1 MTYSEIWHRIA
12 TSYDDG
18 EARAIAR
25 ILIEELFGLSYADI
39 VCGAT
44 EQLSADDTLRLD
56 TAVRRIEQGEPL
68 QHVLGYADFCGN
80 RFCVNGSV
88 LIPRPETE
96 WLVDE
101 GAKLMSTTATSSPK
115 RILDIGT
122 GSGCIAISL
131 KLRLGDAYVEAWDIS
146 EEALRTAQDNADA
159 LKAEVT
165 FRKRDALKA
174 EGECLQGGALV
185 SSAPTGQAMDSI
197 NSNEGALVSSAPT
210 EQTMDSINSNEGALV
225 SSAPTG
231 QTMDSINS
239 NEGALVSSAPTGQAM
254 DSINS
259 NEAST
264 TAAPWDLI
272 VSNPPYICDSE
283 RSAMDDNVLLH
294 EPHTALFVPDDDP
307 LRFYRAIARYA
318 LLTLNTG
325 GSLLFEC
332 NTRYAEATGT
342 MLRDMGFEEVT
353 VSDDCFNL
361 PRFVRG
367 KQPLPTLPVGEGLVT
382 QGEANCRRLRHS
394 CRSHWQLK

>member
-80 RFCVNGSV
+80 RFSVNSSV

-101 GAKLMSTTATSSPK
+101 GAKLMDDCIASDETQHKAPHSPK

-159 LKAEVT
+159 LKAEVV

-239 NEGALVSSAPTGQAM
+239 NEGALVSSAPTEQAM
-254 DSINS
+254 DSINYS
-259 NEAST
+259 EANIL
-264 TAAPWDLI
+264 AAPWDLI

-318 LLTLNTG
+318 LLTLNIG

-367 KQPLPTLPVGEGLVT
+367 RKNSPNQ
-382 QGEANCRRLRHS
+382 
-394 CRSHWQLK
+394 

>member
-96 WLVDE
+96 WLVNE
-101 GAKLMSTTATSSPK
+101 GAKLMDGCIASDETQHKAPHSPK

-159 LKAEVT
+159 LKAEVV

-174 EGECLQGGALV
+174 E
-185 SSAPTGQAMDSI
+185 
-197 NSNEGALVSSAPT
+197 NST
-210 EQTMDSINSNEGALV
+210 
-225 SSAPTG
+225 
-231 QTMDSINS
+231 
-239 NEGALVSSAPTGQAM
+239 
-254 DSINS
+254 
-259 NEAST
+259 
-264 TAAPWDLI
+264 APWDLI

-318 LLTLNTG
+318 LLTLNIG

-353 VSDDCFNL
+353 VSDDCFSL

-367 KQPLPTLPVGEGLVT
+367 RKNSPNQ
-382 QGEANCRRLRHS
+382 
-394 CRSHWQLK
+394 

>member
-56 TAVRRIEQGEPL
+56 TAIRRIEQGEPL

-101 GAKLMSTTATSSPK
+101 GAKLMDGCIASDETQHKAPHSPK

-159 LKAEVT
+159 LKAEVV

-174 EGECLQGGALV
+174 EEEGCSEEECLQGGALV
-185 SSAPTGQAMDSI
+185 SSAPTEQAMDSI
-197 NSNEGALVSSAPT
+197 NYS
-210 EQTMDSINSNEGALV
+210 
-225 SSAPTG
+225 
-231 QTMDSINS
+231 
-239 NEGALVSSAPTGQAM
+239 
-254 DSINS
+254 
-259 NEAST
+259 EANIL
-264 TAAPWDLI
+264 AAPWDLI

-342 MLRDMGFEEVT
+342 MLSDMGFEEVT
-353 VSDDCFNL
+353 VSDDCFSL

-367 KQPLPTLPVGEGLVT
+367 SSPSQSAAPPNPPRRGGL
-382 QGEANCRRLRHS
+382 S
-394 CRSHWQLK
+394 

>member
-39 VCGAT
+39 VCDAT

-56 TAVRRIEQGEPL
+56 TAVRRIELGEPL

-80 RFCVNGSV
+80 RFSVNGSV

-101 GAKLMSTTATSSPK
+101 GAKLMKGCIASDETQHKAPHSPK

-159 LKAEVT
+159 LKAEVV

-174 EGECLQGGALV
+174 EEEDCSEEECLQGGALV
-185 SSAPTGQAMDSI
+185 SSAPTEQAMDSI
-197 NSNEGALVSSAPT
+197 NYSEDNIL
-210 EQTMDSINSNEGALV
+210 
-225 SSAPTG
+225 
-231 QTMDSINS
+231 
-239 NEGALVSSAPTGQAM
+239 
-254 DSINS
+254 
-259 NEAST
+259 
-264 TAAPWDLI
+264 AAPWDLI

-318 LLTLNTG
+318 LLTLNPG

-332 NTRYAEATGT
+332 NTRYAEATGK
-342 MLRDMGFEEVT
+342 MLSDMGFEEVT

-367 KQPLPTLPVGEGLVT
+367 RKNSPSQPSPSGR
-382 QGEANCRRLRHS
+382 A
-394 CRSHWQLK
+394 

>member
-25 ILIEELFGLSYADI
+25 ILIEELFGLSYTDI

-101 GAKLMSTTATSSPK
+101 GAKLMDDCIASDETQHKAPHSPK

-174 EGECLQGGALV
+174 EEEGCSEEECLQGGALV

-197 NSNEGALVSSAPT
+197 NYS
-210 EQTMDSINSNEGALV
+210 
-225 SSAPTG
+225 
-231 QTMDSINS
+231 
-239 NEGALVSSAPTGQAM
+239 
-254 DSINS
+254 
-259 NEAST
+259 EANIL
-264 TAAPWDLI
+264 AAPWDLI

-318 LLTLNTG
+318 LLTLNIG

-332 NTRYAEATGT
+332 NTRYAEATGA

-367 KQPLPTLPVGEGLVT
+367 RKNIHNQ
-382 QGEANCRRLRHS
+382 
-394 CRSHWQLK
+394 

>member
-80 RFCVNGSV
+80 RFSVNSSV

-159 LKAEVT
+159 LKAEVV
-165 FRKRDALKA
+165 FRKRD
-174 EGECLQGGALV
+174 
-185 SSAPTGQAMDSI
+185 
-197 NSNEGALVSSAPT
+197 ALVSSAPT
-210 EQTMDSINSNEGALV
+210 EQ
-225 SSAPTG
+225 
-231 QTMDSINS
+231 
-239 NEGALVSSAPTGQAM
+239 AM
-254 DSINS
+254 DSINYS
-259 NEAST
+259 EANIL
-264 TAAPWDLI
+264 AAPWDLI

-332 NTRYAEATGT
+332 NTRYAEATGK
-342 MLRDMGFEEVT
+342 MLSDMGFEEVT

-367 KQPLPTLPVGEGLVT
+367 SSPSQSTAPPNPPRRGGLSYP
-382 QGEANCRRLRHS
+382 RLR
-394 CRSHWQLK
+394 KA

>member
-25 ILIEELFGLSYADI
+25 ILIEELFGLSYTDI

-159 LKAEVT
+159 LKAEVV

-174 EGECLQGGALV
+174 EEECCSEDECLQGSALV

-210 EQTMDSINSNEGALV
+210 EQ
-225 SSAPTG
+225 
-231 QTMDSINS
+231 
-239 NEGALVSSAPTGQAM
+239 AM
-254 DSINS
+254 DSINYS
-259 NEAST
+259 EANIL
-264 TAAPWDLI
+264 AAPWDLI

-318 LLTLNTG
+318 LLTLNIG

-367 KQPLPTLPVGEGLVT
+367 RK
-382 QGEANCRRLRHS
+382 N
-394 CRSHWQLK
+394 SHNQ

>member
-25 ILIEELFGLSYADI
+25 ILIEELFGLSYTDI

-80 RFCVNGSV
+80 RFSVNSSV

-101 GAKLMSTTATSSPK
+101 GAKLMDGCIASDKTQHKAPPSPK

-146 EEALRTAQDNADA
+146 EEALRTAESNAQA

-174 EGECLQGGALV
+174 EEEGCSEEECLQGGALV
-185 SSAPTGQAMDSI
+185 SSAPTEQAMDY
-197 NSNEGALVSSAPT
+197 
-210 EQTMDSINSNEGALV
+210 
-225 SSAPTG
+225 
-231 QTMDSINS
+231 
-239 NEGALVSSAPTGQAM
+239 
-254 DSINS
+254 
-259 NEAST
+259 EAST

-318 LLTLNTG
+318 LLTLNPG
-325 GSLLFEC
+325 GTLLFEC
-332 NTRYAEATGT
+332 NTRYAETTGK
-342 MLRDMGFEEVT
+342 MLSYMGFEEVT

-367 KQPLPTLPVGEGLVT
+367 SSPSQPAAPPNPPRRGGLSYP
-382 QGEANCRRLRHS
+382 RLR
-394 CRSHWQLK
+394 KA

>member
-101 GAKLMSTTATSSPK
+101 GAKLMDGCVASDETQHKAPHSPK

-159 LKAEVT
+159 LKAEVV

-174 EGECLQGGALV
+174 EEEGCSEEECLQGGALV
-185 SSAPTGQAMDSI
+185 SSAPTEQAMDSI
-197 NSNEGALVSSAPT
+197 NYS
-210 EQTMDSINSNEGALV
+210 
-225 SSAPTG
+225 
-231 QTMDSINS
+231 
-239 NEGALVSSAPTGQAM
+239 
-254 DSINS
+254 
-259 NEAST
+259 EANIL
-264 TAAPWDLI
+264 AAPWDLI

-318 LLTLNTG
+318 LLTLNIG

-342 MLRDMGFEEVT
+342 MLSDMGFEEVT
-353 VSDDCFNL
+353 VSDDCFGL

-367 KQPLPTLPVGEGLVT
+367 RKNSHNQSTAPPNPPRRGGL
-382 QGEANCRRLRHS
+382 GYPR
-394 CRSHWQLK
+394 

>member
-12 TSYDDG
+12 TSYEDG

-25 ILIEELFGLSYADI
+25 ILIEELFGLSYTDI

-44 EQLSADDTLRLD
+44 DQLSADDTLRLD

-80 RFCVNGSV
+80 HFGVNASV

-101 GAKLMSTTATSSPK
+101 GERLINGASNAAPSAPK

-131 KLRLGDAYVEAWDIS
+131 KLRLGEAYVEAWDIS
-146 EEALRTAQDNADA
+146 EEALRTAESNAKA
-159 LKAEVT
+159 LKAEVA
-165 FRKRDALKA
+165 FCKRDALRA
-174 EGECLQGGALV
+174 EESVA
-185 SSAPTGQAMDSI
+185 T
-197 NSNEGALVSSAPT
+197 
-210 EQTMDSINSNEGALV
+210 
-225 SSAPTG
+225 
-231 QTMDSINS
+231 
-239 NEGALVSSAPTGQAM
+239 
-254 DSINS
+254 
-259 NEAST
+259 
-264 TAAPWDLI
+264 WDLI

-283 RSAMDDNVLLH
+283 RADMDDNVLLH

-318 LLTLNTG
+318 LRSLSNG

-332 NTRYAEATGT
+332 NTRYAEATGK
-342 MLRDMGFEEVT
+342 MMREMGFEDVT
-353 VSDDCFNL
+353 VNDDCFGL
-361 PRFVRG
+361 PRFVKG
-367 KQPLPTLPVGEGLVT
+367 SSPSQ
-382 QGEANCRRLRHS
+382 
-394 CRSHWQLK
+394 

>member
-101 GAKLMSTTATSSPK
+101 GTKLMDGCIASDETQHKAPHSPK

-159 LKAEVT
+159 LKAEVV

-174 EGECLQGGALV
+174 EEEGCSEEECLQGGALV
-185 SSAPTGQAMDSI
+185 SSAPTEQAMDY
-197 NSNEGALVSSAPT
+197 
-210 EQTMDSINSNEGALV
+210 
-225 SSAPTG
+225 
-231 QTMDSINS
+231 
-239 NEGALVSSAPTGQAM
+239 
-254 DSINS
+254 
-259 NEAST
+259 EAST

-318 LLTLNTG
+318 LLTLNIG

-367 KQPLPTLPVGEGLVT
+367 RKNSPNQ
-382 QGEANCRRLRHS
+382 
-394 CRSHWQLK
+394 

>member
-101 GAKLMSTTATSSPK
+101 GAKLMDGCIASDETQHKAPHSPK

-159 LKAEVT
+159 LKAEVV

-174 EGECLQGGALV
+174 EEECCSEGECLQG
-185 SSAPTGQAMDSI
+185 
-197 NSNEGALVSSAPT
+197 
-210 EQTMDSINSNEGALV
+210 
-225 SSAPTG
+225 
-231 QTMDSINS
+231 
-239 NEGALVSSAPTGQAM
+239 GALVSSAPTGQAM

-318 LLTLNTG
+318 LLTLNIG

-332 NTRYAEATGT
+332 NTRYAEATGK
-342 MLRDMGFEEVT
+342 MLSDMGFEEVT
-353 VSDDCFNL
+353 ISDDCFNL

-367 KQPLPTLPVGEGLVT
+367 SSPSQPSPSGRAWLPKVKQTVGGYGIPAVAI
-382 QGEANCRRLRHS
+382 GN
-394 CRSHWQLK
+394 

>member
-12 TSYDDG
+12 TSYEDG

-25 ILIEELFGLSYADI
+25 ILIEELFGLSYTDI

-44 EQLSADDTLRLD
+44 DQLSADDTLRLD

-80 RFCVNGSV
+80 HFGVNASV

-101 GAKLMSTTATSSPK
+101 GERLMNGVSNAAPSAPK

-131 KLRLGDAYVEAWDIS
+131 KLRLGEAYVEAWDIS
-146 EEALRTAQDNADA
+146 EEALRTAESNAKA
-159 LKAEVT
+159 LKAEVA
-165 FRKRDALKA
+165 FCKRDALRA
-174 EGECLQGGALV
+174 EESV
-185 SSAPTGQAMDSI
+185 
-197 NSNEGALVSSAPT
+197 
-210 EQTMDSINSNEGALV
+210 
-225 SSAPTG
+225 
-231 QTMDSINS
+231 
-239 NEGALVSSAPTGQAM
+239 
-254 DSINS
+254 
-259 NEAST
+259 
-264 TAAPWDLI
+264 APWDLI

-283 RSAMDDNVLLH
+283 RADMDDNVLLH

-318 LLTLNTG
+318 LRSLNNG

-332 NTRYAEATGT
+332 NTRYAEATGE
-342 MLRDMGFEEVT
+342 MMREMGFEDVT
-353 VSDDCFNL
+353 VNDDCFGL
-361 PRFVRG
+361 PRFVKG
-367 KQPLPTLPVGEGLVT
+367 SSPSQ
-382 QGEANCRRLRHS
+382 
-394 CRSHWQLK
+394 

>member
-12 TSYDDG
+12 TSYEDG

-25 ILIEELFGLSYADI
+25 ILIEELFGLSYTDI

-44 EQLSADDTLRLD
+44 DQLSADDTLRLD

-80 RFCVNGSV
+80 HFGVNASV

-101 GAKLMSTTATSSPK
+101 GERLMNGASNAAPSAPK

-131 KLRLGDAYVEAWDIS
+131 KLRLGEAYVEAWDIS
-146 EEALRTAQDNADA
+146 EEALRTAESNAKA
-159 LKAEVT
+159 LKAEVA
-165 FRKRDALKA
+165 FCKRDALRA
-174 EGECLQGGALV
+174 EE
-185 SSAPTGQAMDSI
+185 SI
-197 NSNEGALVSSAPT
+197 
-210 EQTMDSINSNEGALV
+210 
-225 SSAPTG
+225 
-231 QTMDSINS
+231 
-239 NEGALVSSAPTGQAM
+239 
-254 DSINS
+254 
-259 NEAST
+259 
-264 TAAPWDLI
+264 APWDLI

-283 RSAMDDNVLLH
+283 RADMDDNVLLH

-318 LLTLNTG
+318 LRSLSNG

-332 NTRYAEATGT
+332 NTRYAEATGE
-342 MLRDMGFEEVT
+342 MMREMGFEDVT
-353 VSDDCFNL
+353 VNDDCFGL
-361 PRFVRG
+361 PRFVKG
-367 KQPLPTLPVGEGLVT
+367 SSPSQ
-382 QGEANCRRLRHS
+382 
-394 CRSHWQLK
+394 

>member
-12 TSYDDG
+12 TSYEDG

-25 ILIEELFGLSYADI
+25 ILIEELFGLSYTDI

-44 EQLSADDTLRLD
+44 DQLSADDTLRLD

-80 RFCVNGSV
+80 HFGVNASV

-101 GAKLMSTTATSSPK
+101 GERLMNDASNAAHPAPK

-131 KLRLGDAYVEAWDIS
+131 KLHLGEAYVEAWDIS
-146 EEALRTAQDNADA
+146 EEALRTAESNAKA
-159 LKAEVT
+159 LKAEVA
-165 FRKRDALKA
+165 FCKRDALRA
-174 EGECLQGGALV
+174 EESV
-185 SSAPTGQAMDSI
+185 
-197 NSNEGALVSSAPT
+197 
-210 EQTMDSINSNEGALV
+210 
-225 SSAPTG
+225 
-231 QTMDSINS
+231 
-239 NEGALVSSAPTGQAM
+239 
-254 DSINS
+254 
-259 NEAST
+259 
-264 TAAPWDLI
+264 APWDLI

-283 RSAMDDNVLLH
+283 RADMDDNVLLH

-318 LLTLNTG
+318 LRSLNNC

-332 NTRYAEATGT
+332 NTRYAEATGE
-342 MLRDMGFEEVT
+342 MMREMGFEDVT
-353 VSDDCFNL
+353 VNDDCFGL
-361 PRFVRG
+361 PRFVKG
-367 KQPLPTLPVGEGLVT
+367 SSPSQ
-382 QGEANCRRLRHS
+382 
-394 CRSHWQLK
+394 

>member
-25 ILIEELFGLSYADI
+25 ILIEELFGLSYTDI

-101 GAKLMSTTATSSPK
+101 GAKLMSDGSTPTDIKKLNSK

-159 LKAEVT
+159 LKAEVV
-165 FRKRDALKA
+165 FRKMDALRA
-174 EGECLQGGALV
+174 EEEDCSEEECLQGGALV
-185 SSAPTGQAMDSI
+185 SSAPTEQAMDSI
-197 NSNEGALVSSAPT
+197 NYS
-210 EQTMDSINSNEGALV
+210 
-225 SSAPTG
+225 
-231 QTMDSINS
+231 
-239 NEGALVSSAPTGQAM
+239 
-254 DSINS
+254 
-259 NEAST
+259 EANIL
-264 TAAPWDLI
+264 AAPWDLI

-318 LLTLNTG
+318 LLTLNIG

-332 NTRYAEATGT
+332 NTRYAEATGK
-342 MLRDMGFEEVT
+342 MLSDMGFEEVT

-367 KQPLPTLPVGEGLVT
+367 RK
-382 QGEANCRRLRHS
+382 N
-394 CRSHWQLK
+394 SHNQ

>member
-12 TSYDDG
+12 TSYEDG

-25 ILIEELFGLSYADI
+25 ILIEELFGLSYTDI

-44 EQLSADDTLRLD
+44 DQLSADDTLRLD

-80 RFCVNGSV
+80 HFGVNASV

-101 GAKLMSTTATSSPK
+101 GERLMNGASNATPSAPK

-131 KLRLGDAYVEAWDIS
+131 KLRLGEAYVEAWDIS
-146 EEALRTAQDNADA
+146 EEALRTAESNAKA
-159 LKAEVT
+159 LKAEVA
-165 FRKRDALKA
+165 FCKRDALRA
-174 EGECLQGGALV
+174 EESVA
-185 SSAPTGQAMDSI
+185 T
-197 NSNEGALVSSAPT
+197 
-210 EQTMDSINSNEGALV
+210 
-225 SSAPTG
+225 
-231 QTMDSINS
+231 
-239 NEGALVSSAPTGQAM
+239 
-254 DSINS
+254 
-259 NEAST
+259 
-264 TAAPWDLI
+264 WDLI

-283 RSAMDDNVLLH
+283 RTDMDDNVLLH

-318 LLTLNTG
+318 LRSLSNG

-332 NTRYAEATGT
+332 NTRYAEATGK
-342 MLRDMGFEEVT
+342 MMREMGFEDVT
-353 VSDDCFNL
+353 VNDDCFGL
-361 PRFVRG
+361 PRFVKG
-367 KQPLPTLPVGEGLVT
+367 SSPSQ
-382 QGEANCRRLRHS
+382 
-394 CRSHWQLK
+394 

>member
-39 VCGAT
+39 ICGAT

-101 GAKLMSTTATSSPK
+101 GAKLMDGCIASDETQHKAPHSPK

-159 LKAEVT
+159 LKAEVV

-174 EGECLQGGALV
+174 EKEGCSEEECLQGGALV
-185 SSAPTGQAMDSI
+185 SSAPTEQAMDSI
-197 NSNEGALVSSAPT
+197 NYS
-210 EQTMDSINSNEGALV
+210 
-225 SSAPTG
+225 
-231 QTMDSINS
+231 
-239 NEGALVSSAPTGQAM
+239 
-254 DSINS
+254 
-259 NEAST
+259 EANIL
-264 TAAPWDLI
+264 AAPWDLI

-318 LLTLNTG
+318 LLTLNIG

-342 MLRDMGFEEVT
+342 MLSDMGFEEVT

-367 KQPLPTLPVGEGLVT
+367 RK
-382 QGEANCRRLRHS
+382 N
-394 CRSHWQLK
+394 SHNQ

>member
-44 EQLSADDTLRLD
+44 DQLSADDTLRLD

-80 RFCVNGSV
+80 RFCVNSSV

-159 LKAEVT
+159 LKAEVV
-165 FRKRDALKA
+165 FRKRDALRA

-185 SSAPTGQAMDSI
+185 SSAPT
-197 NSNEGALVSSAPT
+197 
-210 EQTMDSINSNEGALV
+210 EQTMDSINYS
-225 SSAPTG
+225 
-231 QTMDSINS
+231 
-239 NEGALVSSAPTGQAM
+239 
-254 DSINS
+254 
-259 NEAST
+259 EANIL
-264 TAAPWDLI
+264 AAPWDLI

-318 LLTLNTG
+318 LLTLNIG

-353 VSDDCFNL
+353 VSDDCFGL

-367 KQPLPTLPVGEGLVT
+367 SSPSQPSPSGR
-382 QGEANCRRLRHS
+382 A
-394 CRSHWQLK
+394 

>member
-12 TSYDDG
+12 TSYEDG

-25 ILIEELFGLSYADI
+25 ILIEELFGLSYTDI

-44 EQLSADDTLRLD
+44 DQLSADDTLRLD

-80 RFCVNGSV
+80 HFGVNASV

-101 GAKLMSTTATSSPK
+101 GERLINGVSNATPPAPK

-131 KLRLGDAYVEAWDIS
+131 KLRLGEAYVEAWDIS
-146 EEALRTAQDNADA
+146 EEALRTAESNAKA
-159 LKAEVT
+159 LKAEVA
-165 FRKRDALKA
+165 FCKRDALRA
-174 EGECLQGGALV
+174 EESV
-185 SSAPTGQAMDSI
+185 
-197 NSNEGALVSSAPT
+197 
-210 EQTMDSINSNEGALV
+210 
-225 SSAPTG
+225 
-231 QTMDSINS
+231 
-239 NEGALVSSAPTGQAM
+239 
-254 DSINS
+254 
-259 NEAST
+259 
-264 TAAPWDLI
+264 APWDLI

-283 RSAMDDNVLLH
+283 RAAMDDNVLLH

-318 LLTLNTG
+318 LSSLSNG

-332 NTRYAEATGT
+332 NTRYAKATGE
-342 MLRDMGFEEVT
+342 MMREMGFEDVT
-353 VSDDCFNL
+353 VNDDCFGL
-361 PRFVRG
+361 PRFVKG
-367 KQPLPTLPVGEGLVT
+367 SSPSQ
-382 QGEANCRRLRHS
+382 
-394 CRSHWQLK
+394 

>member
-80 RFCVNGSV
+80 RFSVNSSV

-146 EEALRTAQDNADA
+146 EEALRTAQNNADA
-159 LKAEVT
+159 LKAEVV
-165 FRKRDALKA
+165 FRKRDALRA

-185 SSAPTGQAMDSI
+185 SSAPTEQAMDY
-197 NSNEGALVSSAPT
+197 
-210 EQTMDSINSNEGALV
+210 
-225 SSAPTG
+225 
-231 QTMDSINS
+231 
-239 NEGALVSSAPTGQAM
+239 
-254 DSINS
+254 
-259 NEAST
+259 EAST

-318 LLTLNTG
+318 LLTLNIG

-332 NTRYAEATGT
+332 NTRYAEATGA

-367 KQPLPTLPVGEGLVT
+367 RKNCHNQQPLPTLPVGEGLVT
-382 QGEANCRRLRHS
+382 KA
-394 CRSHWQLK
+394 

>member
-12 TSYDDG
+12 TSYEDG

-25 ILIEELFGLSYADI
+25 ILIEELFGLSYTDI

-44 EQLSADDTLRLD
+44 DQLSADDTLRLD

-80 RFCVNGSV
+80 HFGVNASV

-101 GAKLMSTTATSSPK
+101 GERLMNSASNAAPSAPK

-131 KLRLGDAYVEAWDIS
+131 KLRLGEAYVEAWDIS
-146 EEALRTAQDNADA
+146 EEALRTAESNAKA
-159 LKAEVT
+159 LKAEVA
-165 FRKRDALKA
+165 FCKRDALRA
-174 EGECLQGGALV
+174 EESV
-185 SSAPTGQAMDSI
+185 
-197 NSNEGALVSSAPT
+197 
-210 EQTMDSINSNEGALV
+210 
-225 SSAPTG
+225 
-231 QTMDSINS
+231 
-239 NEGALVSSAPTGQAM
+239 
-254 DSINS
+254 
-259 NEAST
+259 
-264 TAAPWDLI
+264 APWDLI

-283 RSAMDDNVLLH
+283 RADMDDNVLLH

-318 LLTLNTG
+318 LRSLSNG

-332 NTRYAEATGT
+332 NTRYAEATGE
-342 MLRDMGFEEVT
+342 MMREMGFKDVT
-353 VSDDCFNL
+353 VNDDCFGL
-361 PRFVRG
+361 PRFVKG
-367 KQPLPTLPVGEGLVT
+367 SSPSQ
-382 QGEANCRRLRHS
+382 
-394 CRSHWQLK
+394 

>member
-12 TSYDDG
+12 TSYEDG

-25 ILIEELFGLSYADI
+25 ILIEELFGLSYTDI

-44 EQLSADDTLRLD
+44 DQLSADDTLRLD

-80 RFCVNGSV
+80 HFGVNASV

-101 GAKLMSTTATSSPK
+101 GKRLMNGASNAAPSAPK

-131 KLRLGDAYVEAWDIS
+131 KLRLGEAYVEAWDIS
-146 EEALRTAQDNADA
+146 EEALRTAESNAKA
-159 LKAEVT
+159 LKAEVA
-165 FRKRDALKA
+165 FCKRDALRA
-174 EGECLQGGALV
+174 EESV
-185 SSAPTGQAMDSI
+185 
-197 NSNEGALVSSAPT
+197 
-210 EQTMDSINSNEGALV
+210 
-225 SSAPTG
+225 
-231 QTMDSINS
+231 
-239 NEGALVSSAPTGQAM
+239 
-254 DSINS
+254 
-259 NEAST
+259 
-264 TAAPWDLI
+264 APWDLI

-283 RSAMDDNVLLH
+283 RAAMDDNVLLH

-318 LLTLNTG
+318 LRSLSNG

-332 NTRYAEATGT
+332 NTRYAEATGK
-342 MLRDMGFEEVT
+342 MMREMGFEDVT
-353 VSDDCFNL
+353 VNDDCFGL
-361 PRFVRG
+361 PRFVKG
-367 KQPLPTLPVGEGLVT
+367 
-382 QGEANCRRLRHS
+382 S
-394 CRSHWQLK
+394 CPSQ

>member
-12 TSYDDG
+12 TSYEDG

-25 ILIEELFGLSYADI
+25 ILIEELFGLSYTDI

-44 EQLSADDTLRLD
+44 DQLSADDTLRLD

-80 RFCVNGSV
+80 HFGVNASV

-101 GAKLMSTTATSSPK
+101 GERLMNGASNAAPSAPK

-131 KLRLGDAYVEAWDIS
+131 KLRLGEAYVEAWDIS
-146 EEALRTAQDNADA
+146 EEALRTAESNAKA
-159 LKAEVT
+159 LKAEVA
-165 FRKRDALKA
+165 FCKRDALRS
-174 EGECLQGGALV
+174 EESV
-185 SSAPTGQAMDSI
+185 
-197 NSNEGALVSSAPT
+197 
-210 EQTMDSINSNEGALV
+210 
-225 SSAPTG
+225 
-231 QTMDSINS
+231 
-239 NEGALVSSAPTGQAM
+239 
-254 DSINS
+254 
-259 NEAST
+259 
-264 TAAPWDLI
+264 APWNLI

-283 RSAMDDNVLLH
+283 RADMDDNVLLH

-318 LLTLNTG
+318 LRSLSNG

-332 NTRYAEATGT
+332 NTRYAEATGE
-342 MLRDMGFEEVT
+342 MMREMGFEDVT
-353 VSDDCFNL
+353 VNDDCFGL
-361 PRFVRG
+361 PRFVKG
-367 KQPLPTLPVGEGLVT
+367 SSPSQ
-382 QGEANCRRLRHS
+382 
-394 CRSHWQLK
+394 

>member
-44 EQLSADDTLRLD
+44 DQLSADDTLRLD

-80 RFCVNGSV
+80 RFSVNSSV

-159 LKAEVT
+159 LKAEVA
-165 FRKRDALKA
+165 FRKKDALKA

-185 SSAPTGQAMDSI
+185 SSAPTRQAMDSI
-197 NSNEGALVSSAPT
+197 NYS
-210 EQTMDSINSNEGALV
+210 
-225 SSAPTG
+225 
-231 QTMDSINS
+231 
-239 NEGALVSSAPTGQAM
+239 
-254 DSINS
+254 
-259 NEAST
+259 EANIL
-264 TAAPWDLI
+264 AAPWDLI

-318 LLTLNTG
+318 LLTLNIG

-332 NTRYAEATGT
+332 NTRYAEATGK
-342 MLRDMGFEEVT
+342 MLSDMGFEEVT

-367 KQPLPTLPVGEGLVT
+367 RK
-382 QGEANCRRLRHS
+382 N
-394 CRSHWQLK
+394 SHNQ

>member
-44 EQLSADDTLRLD
+44 DQLSADDTLRLD

-101 GAKLMSTTATSSPK
+101 GAKLMDGCIASDETQHKAPHSPK

-146 EEALRTAQDNADA
+146 EEALHTAQDNADA
-159 LKAEVT
+159 LKAEVV

-174 EGECLQGGALV
+174 EEEGCSEEECLQGGALV
-185 SSAPTGQAMDSI
+185 SSAPTRQAMDSI
-197 NSNEGALVSSAPT
+197 NYS
-210 EQTMDSINSNEGALV
+210 
-225 SSAPTG
+225 
-231 QTMDSINS
+231 
-239 NEGALVSSAPTGQAM
+239 
-254 DSINS
+254 
-259 NEAST
+259 EANIL
-264 TAAPWDLI
+264 AAPWDLI

-318 LLTLNTG
+318 LLTLNIG

-332 NTRYAEATGT
+332 NTRYAEATGK
-342 MLRDMGFEEVT
+342 MLSDMGFEEVT

-367 KQPLPTLPVGEGLVT
+367 RK
-382 QGEANCRRLRHS
+382 N
-394 CRSHWQLK
+394 SHNQ